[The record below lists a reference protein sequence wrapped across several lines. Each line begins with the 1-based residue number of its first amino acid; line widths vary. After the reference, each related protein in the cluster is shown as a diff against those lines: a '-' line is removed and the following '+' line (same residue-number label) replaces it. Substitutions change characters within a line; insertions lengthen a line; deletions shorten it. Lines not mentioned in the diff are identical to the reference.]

1 MGMLDG
7 RVAIVTGSGRGIGR
21 EFALA
26 LAAAGARVVVNDV
39 GASLA
44 GDGTGED
51 PAAETV
57 ADIVAAGGEA
67 VVNRD
72 SVSDFGAAASIVQT
86 AINAFGRIDIVVNN
100 AGIVRDKTL
109 LKMDESDF
117 DSVIAVHLKGTFNV
131 TRHAAEHFR
140 AQEYGRIVNI
150 TSSAGLR
157 GNFGQTNYGAAKAGI
172 MGMTFIW
179 SMELGKYGITANAV
193 APAGATRMTAALY
206 EKSGKE
212 VPAEENPA
220 LNAPLVVFLASEAAA
235 HVNGQILGRTEY
247 SYSIFQ
253 HPKQVAW
260 MWRDGGWTAEQLA
273 AEFDKNLGQHLQPVG
288 MVMPKSMAT

>member
-7 RVAIVTGSGRGIGR
+7 RVAIVTGAGRGIGR

-26 LAAAGARVVVNDV
+26 LAAAGAKVVVNDV

-51 PAAETV
+51 PGAETV
-57 ADIVAAGGEA
+57 AAIEAAGGHA

-72 SVSDFGAAASIVQT
+72 SVSDFDAAANIVQT
-86 AINAFGRIDIVVNN
+86 AIDAFGRIDIVVNN

-117 DSVIAVHLKGTFNV
+117 DAVIAVHLKGTFNV

-140 AQEYGRIVNI
+140 SQEYGRIVNI

-157 GNFGQTNYGAAKAGI
+157 GNFGQTN
-172 MGMTFIW
+172 
-179 SMELGKYGITANAV
+179 
-193 APAGATRMTAALY
+193 
-206 EKSGKE
+206 
-212 VPAEENPA
+212 
-220 LNAPLVVFLASEAAA
+220 
-235 HVNGQILGRTEY
+235 
-247 SYSIFQ
+247 
-253 HPKQVAW
+253 
-260 MWRDGGWTAEQLA
+260 
-273 AEFDKNLGQHLQPVG
+273 
-288 MVMPKSMAT
+288 